1 MILKDLKRQI
11 ISVGMLLSLIAG
23 LIMLGVGFYPEIK
36 AYFNSGLLIKYDY
49 LGMLMKG
56 LTSGGFLVFTPIIVV
71 LPGVMQFCDD
81 YKYGYSRFIITRVSR
96 KKFLIQRYIAT
107 IIAGGVACML
117 PLLVFS
123 IGSIIFCDAPE
134 NYSRVDYSVIY
145 SGFASMWEGKAV
157 MAHICLYGFIFG
169 CVWASV
175 GMMFA
180 VMIPNRYAALGFPL
194 AVFCIAN
201 IVCNVLEAYKFSPV
215 NMLLVDIQQ
224 SQGFV
229 LAYQGILLLVSMILY
244 LIVGNGRLKNA

>member
-1 MILKDLKRQI
+1 MIVKDLKRQLL
-11 ISVGMLLSLIAG
+11 SVGMILSLVVG
-23 LIMLGVGFYPEIK
+23 LVMLCVGFYPEITT
-36 AYFNSGLLIKYDY
+36 YFKMGMLIEYDY
-49 LGMLMKG
+49 LGLLMKA
-56 LTSGGFLVFTPIIVV
+56 LTSGGFLVFTPIVVV

-81 YKYGYSRFIITRVSR
+81 YKYGYSRLIITRVSK

-107 IIAGGVACML
+107 VIAGGIACML

-123 IGSIIFCDAPE
+123 IGAVLFCDAPTD
-134 NYSRVDYSVIY
+134 YSRVDYSVIY

-169 CVWASV
+169 VVWSSI

-180 VMIPNRYAALGFPL
+180 VMIPNRYAALGFP
-194 AVFCIAN
+194 VVIFCIAN
-201 IVCNVLEAYKFSPV
+201 IVCNVLGAYKFSPV

-229 LAYQGILLLVSMILY
+229 LMYQGILLALSLALY
-244 LIVGNGRLKNA
+244 LIVGNRRLKNA